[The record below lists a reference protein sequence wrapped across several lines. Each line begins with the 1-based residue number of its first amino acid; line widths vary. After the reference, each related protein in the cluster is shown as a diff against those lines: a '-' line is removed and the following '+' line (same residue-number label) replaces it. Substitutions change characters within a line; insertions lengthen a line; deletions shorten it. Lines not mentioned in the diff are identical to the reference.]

1 MPAPLPSALATTI
14 VTMFELHGL
23 EPSAIAAD
31 QELEEIVV
39 KATLLQNSSKYRE
52 LCKSEENAEHE
63 YVTKEETQEFVE
75 AYKRIARYT
84 EDDYIKE
91 RALKNLINMGLKVNE
106 GLGVQDTRKLLKE
119 FAGSGNILNLNMI
132 IQQAR
137 AAKEKVTDKVNKVIE
152 IQSEEIPA

>member
-14 VTMFELHGL
+14 VTMFELHNLGV
-23 EPSAIAAD
+23 EQIAAD
-31 QELEEIVV
+31 QDLEEIVV
-39 KATLLQNSSKYRE
+39 KATLLQNSAKYRE
-52 LCKSEENAEHE
+52 ECKSLENSEHE
-63 YVTKEETQEFVE
+63 YVSKEETQEFVE

-137 AAKEKVTDKVNKVIE
+137 SAKEKVMGKVDKVIE
-152 IQSEEIPA
+152 IQGEEIPA